1 MCLTLNTNNKTIT
14 KSHGKISFFTS
25 ESVSEGHPD
34 KVADQISDA
43 IVDAYLAQDEHA
55 KVACETLVTTRAESL
70 LPANSVRQLMSKFRI
85 SLDASLTASATT
97 RVTTNLTPNLVA
109 YSMPCTAKVPTSIV
123 A

>member
-1 MCLTLNTNNKTIT
+1 MAKYL
-14 KSHGKISFFTS
+14 FTS

-55 KVACETLVTTRAESL
+55 KVACETLVTTRAGHY
-70 LPANSVRQLMSKFRI
+70 LPANSVRRLMSKFRI